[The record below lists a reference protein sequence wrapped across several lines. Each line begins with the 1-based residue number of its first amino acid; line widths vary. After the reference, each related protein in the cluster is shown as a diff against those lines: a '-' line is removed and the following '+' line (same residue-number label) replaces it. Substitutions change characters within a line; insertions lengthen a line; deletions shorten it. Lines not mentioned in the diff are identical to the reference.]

1 MRCSVN
7 SGSFLAIYVYT
18 PSIRSIYL
26 CVLVVIFPVK
36 DLSETTL
43 LMILKFRTKLCCV
56 LGYQPHIAY
65 SRGTKVEKMETLA
78 PERYTAGFGMVAK
91 VILWCI

>member
-1 MRCSVN
+1 MYSQN
-7 SGSFLAIYVYT
+7 SSYT
-18 PSIRSIYL
+18 AR
-26 CVLVVIFPVK
+26 
-36 DLSETTL
+36 EAE
-43 LMILKFRTKLCCV
+43 RN
-56 LGYQPHIAY
+56 

>member
-1 MRCSVN
+1 MLKWKGMLYCHCTIHVP
-7 SGSFLAIYVYT
+7 YK
-18 PSIRSIYL
+18 
-26 CVLVVIFPVK
+26 C
-36 DLSETTL
+36 L
-43 LMILKFRTKLCCV
+43 L
-56 LGYQPHIAY
+56 Y